1 MEKAIE
7 KINAEMQKEPENQ
20 YLEILGH
27 YIIDR
32 CREASVSDAVNNKGK
47 TLKGALDAV
56 RATAKKKGGSCVVMT
71 DTDVFNAVDNY
82 LEVSA
87 SPEARDNAKASVDGA
102 PVPKRKPVAVIDLDF
117 DSMFGG

>member
-7 KINAEMQKEPENQ
+7 KINEEMQKEPNNT

-32 CREASVSDAVNNKGK
+32 CNEPSVSMAVNGGK
-47 TLKGALDAV
+47 SLKGAFDAV
-56 RATAKKKGGSCVVMT
+56 QSAAKKKGGSCVVMS
-71 DTDVFNAVDNY
+71 DSEIFDVVDSY
-82 LEVSA
+82 LGITVSVD
-87 SPEARDNAKASVDGA
+87 ARDNAKVSVDGGS
-102 PVPKRKPVAVIDLDF
+102 VPKKKTVAVIDLDF